1 MKLLLHCGLIV
12 FALMPLYA
20 TAQPLKIGYVNGA
33 RVEGE
38 SALTKAAI
46 EQMKK
51 EFGARQ
57 QQLQDLQN
65 QGSALQNEL
74 EKDGQKMP
82 PAERQTKEKRLAALA
97 QQFEQQQRSYV
108 EDVDA
113 RQREFRAQVIGEINA
128 IIKNIAE
135 AGKFDL
141 IVQQA
146 IYSSTQIDITDQVL
160 KEMAKRAGAGTAP
173 AK

>member
-1 MKLLLHCGLIV
+1 MKFLLRCSVIV
-12 FALMPLYA
+12 FALMPPYA
-20 TAQPLKIGYVNGA
+20 AAQSLKIGYVNGA
-33 RVEGE
+33 RVESE
-38 SALTKAAI
+38 SAMTKLAI

-51 EFGARQ
+51 EFASRQ
-57 QQLQDLQN
+57 QQLQELQN
-65 QGSALQNEL
+65 QGTTLQNEL
-74 EKDGQKMP
+74 EKDGQKMQP
-82 PAERQTKEKRLAALA
+82 TDRQAKEKRLAALA

-108 EDVDA
+108 EDVET

-146 IYSSTQIDITDQVL
+146 IYSSSQIDITDQVL
-160 KEMAKRAGAGTAP
+160 KEMAKRAGGGTAP

>member
-1 MKLLLHCGLIV
+1 MKFLLHCSLIV
-12 FALMPLYA
+12 LALMPLHA
-20 TAQPLKIGYVNGA
+20 ASQPLKIGYVNGA
-33 RVEGE
+33 RVESE
-38 SALTKAAI
+38 SALTKQAI

-51 EFGARQ
+51 EFASRQ
-57 QQLQDLQN
+57 QQLEELQK

-74 EKDGQKMP
+74 EKDGQKMQP
-82 PAERQTKEKRLAALA
+82 GDRQAKEKRLAALA

-113 RQREFRAQVIGEINA
+113 RQREFRAQVIGEVNA
-128 IIKNIAE
+128 VIKNIAE

-146 IYSSTQIDITDQVL
+146 IYSSSQIDITDQVL
-160 KEMAKRAGAGTAP
+160 REMAKRAGGGTAP

>member
-1 MKLLLHCGLIV
+1 MKFLLRCSVIV
-12 FALMPLYA
+12 FALMPLHA
-20 TAQPLKIGYVNGA
+20 AAQSLKIGYVNGA
-33 RVEGE
+33 RVESE
-38 SALTKAAI
+38 SAMTKLAI

-51 EFGARQ
+51 EFASRQ
-57 QQLQDLQN
+57 QQLQELQN
-65 QGSALQNEL
+65 QGSTLQNEL
-74 EKDGQKMP
+74 EKDGQKMQ
-82 PAERQTKEKRLAALA
+82 PADRQAKEKRLAALA

-108 EDVDA
+108 EDVET

-141 IVQQA
+141 IIQQA
-146 IYSSTQIDITDQVL
+146 IYSSAQIDITDQVL
-160 KEMAKRAGAGTAP
+160 KEMAKRAGGGTAP

>member
-1 MKLLLHCGLIV
+1 MKFLLRCSVIV
-12 FALMPLYA
+12 FALMA
-20 TAQPLKIGYVNGA
+20 VHASAQPLKIGYVNGA

-97 QQFEQQQRSYV
+97 QQFEQQQRSYA
-108 EDVDA
+108 EDVDV

-146 IYSSTQIDITDQVL
+146 IYSSAQIDITDQVL
-160 KEMAKRAGAGTAP
+160 KEMAKRAATGTAP
-173 AK
+173 PK

>member
-1 MKLLLHCGLIV
+1 MKFLLRCSVFV
-12 FALMPLYA
+12 FALMPLLA
-20 TAQPLKIGYVNGA
+20 ASQALKIGYVNGA
-33 RVEGE
+33 RVESE
-38 SALTKAAI
+38 SPLTKLAI

-51 EFGARQ
+51 EFASRQ
-57 QQLQDLQN
+57 QQLEELQK
-65 QGSALQNEL
+65 QGSTLQNEL
-74 EKDGQKMP
+74 EKDGAKMQ
-82 PAERQTKEKRLAALA
+82 PADRQTKEKRLAALA

-108 EDVDA
+108 EDVDT
-113 RQREFRAQVIGEINA
+113 RQREFRAQVIAEING

-146 IYSSTQIDITDQVL
+146 IYSSSQIDITDQVL
-160 KEMAKRAGAGTAP
+160 KEMAKRAGGGTAP